1 MIILTTAPTEVEL
14 AKAYKAAI
22 DSVTSTKN
30 TGDYTRIRL
39 QFLNQEI
46 DSKEYNKRMDE
57 SVSSDSYIVA
67 ESQELYKEILTA
79 LEFEPET
86 AEQIAKELRPLVELI
101 KSLDLTPYYAV
112 DVIREEGAFVFTPS
126 VYFRFPDSLPEN
138 RQREYLKKVLD
149 FA

>member
-1 MIILTTAPTEVEL
+1 MIILTTGPTEVEL
-14 AKAYKAAI
+14 AKAYQAAI

-46 DSKEYNKRMDE
+46 NAEEYNKRMDE
-57 SVSSDSYIVA
+57 SVASNSYIVA
-67 ESQELYKEILTA
+67 ESHELYKEILTA
-79 LEFEPET
+79 LEFDPET
-86 AEQIAKELRPLVELI
+86 AEQIAKELRPLVECI

-112 DVIREEGAFVFTPS
+112 DVIREEGAFIFTPS
-126 VYFRFPDSLPEN
+126 VYFRFPNSLPEN
-138 RQREYLKKVLD
+138 RQREYLKKILD